1 MLSLNIQRSE
11 FQSANVASV
20 EPRKPSNLDSLS
32 QKGGDLE
39 ETDETDLCLINSK
52 QSLPA
57 SRVRKVRQ
65 HYPSTIGAK
74 DGQKSNSGMNVSPSN
89 VRHYRRR
96 MRSFKNSF
104 EGWLNQ
110 PDCEDSEPIS
120 ESESIS
126 NTSLSIPRVDDNEAK
141 TINHQDVRGT
151 KKRPVEFPDVEA
163 SGPYSDNEDD
173 DADRTVTRPRNNGS
187 RISTSDAEQDTQISI
202 WDSAFESQASLF
214 AGTKT
219 RPEQLQHR
227 KDAYKAAKGRSELS
241 WENNHGLISSSGG
254 HGIEETEL

>member
-20 EPRKPSNLDSLS
+20 EPRGSSHLDALS
-32 QKGGDLE
+32 QKVGDLE

-52 QSLPA
+52 QSLSA
-57 SRVRKVRQ
+57 SRVRKFRQ
-65 HYPSTIGAK
+65 HYPSTIVAK

-96 MRSFKNSF
+96 MRSFKNSV

-110 PDCEDSEPIS
+110 R
-120 ESESIS
+120 IS
-126 NTSLSIPRVDDNEAK
+126 NTSLSLPRVDDKEAK
-141 TINHQDVRGT
+141 TKNHQAVRGT

-187 RISTSDAEQDTQISI
+187 RINTSGAEQDTQISI